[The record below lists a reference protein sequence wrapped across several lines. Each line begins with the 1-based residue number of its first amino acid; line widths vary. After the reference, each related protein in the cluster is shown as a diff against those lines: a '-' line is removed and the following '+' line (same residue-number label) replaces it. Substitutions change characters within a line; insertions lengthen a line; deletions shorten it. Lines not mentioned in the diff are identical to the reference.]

1 MYAHTHTHTHHT
13 QFLQGHL
20 LPLCT
25 DRSGSRVVDAVWRHC
40 EVKRKNTIAKKLL
53 GLEEKLASDFYG
65 RIVLRNCNVAH
76 YKKKQA
82 TWQGDQRAVGHRRDL
97 FRDIVST
104 DEITVV
110 GKSDNTPRKRGRGER
125 KKNTGRKAAKRKIP
139 LFEV

>member
-1 MYAHTHTHTHHT
+1 MYAHTHTHTHT
-13 QFLQGHL
+13 QGHL

-40 EVKRKNTIAKKLL
+40 EVKRKNTIAKKMLV
-53 GLEEKLASDFYG
+53 LEEKLASDFYG

-82 TWQGDQRAVGHRRDL
+82 VWQGDQRAVAHRRNL

-104 DEITVV
+104 DEITGV
-110 GKSDNTPRKRGRGER
+110 GKSDDTLRKRGGGEG